1 MLLLFILHLDF
12 YYFFMYF
19 EDEERKW
26 MVIIIGEGRKIIK
39 TYSKFW
45 YFNQMYYKIDNLI

>member
-26 MVIIIGEGRKIIK
+26 TVIVMCKERKTIK
-39 TYSKFW
+39 KYSKFW

>member
-12 YYFFMYF
+12 YYLFMYF

-26 MVIIIGEGRKIIK
+26 TVIIICEGRKTIK
-39 TYSKFW
+39 KYSKFW